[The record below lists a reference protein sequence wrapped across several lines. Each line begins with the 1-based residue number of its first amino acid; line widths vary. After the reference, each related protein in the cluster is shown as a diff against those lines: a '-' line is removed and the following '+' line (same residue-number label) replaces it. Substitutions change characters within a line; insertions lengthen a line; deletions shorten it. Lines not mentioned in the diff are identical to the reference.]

1 MLTGQ
6 DYSNRRS
13 SLVRFADEIL
23 ALELI
28 WPFPLIGIGVLEI
41 LDPLMIGVAIILA
54 LMPWLARWLVFG
66 RPTRHAFVG
75 GALAALVISGLVGIW
90 SAYDPTLSWP
100 MLLTLLGSVSLF
112 FAIVNSAASPW
123 QVGSG
128 LVIAASL
135 LALYFV
141 AQYGYFDYGEEGGR
155 LARLARMTGSLMPNL
170 VLFTPHPNAVAGFL
184 EGPFLLSLALTWRT
198 RGGRRLVWGLATVV
212 IAYGLLISGSRG
224 SWVGLVVAMV
234 IGALLL
240 VPSRPLRLTG
250 AGLSAA
256 GGLVAI
262 YLVVRLPSDR
272 QVSVINSALNTVASR
287 LVLYRNSLH
296 LLGDYP
302 FTGIG
307 PGDTFAMVYSRYQ
320 LLIRVPFL
328 TYAHNLLL
336 SVGLGYGLLGL
347 MALAWLLIGF
357 YRLVVRVEGAGLSE
371 RSLPLF
377 RAAWLGATVTF
388 VHGLIDSP
396 QFSDSRWTMP
406 MLFALLGLVVAVGR
420 PALMRV
426 GKRVT
431 AGESEGRRQGWR
443 WIVGATLSSVLLVAA
458 VIFWRPLGSAW
469 YANLGAVYQ
478 TRSELSPGLDEA
490 AREAG
495 MVRAVAYFERAL
507 SLSLSQ
513 PVANRRLGM
522 MALDQRDFD
531 AAVTYLERAYPHE
544 PRNQATLKLLG
555 FAYLWTGQMDRAE
568 GLLRQLDVQSEL
580 VEELGNWRWWWG
592 TQDREDLSAHA
603 DEMIGRLSA
612 KRR

>member
-28 WPFPLIGIGVLEI
+28 WPFPLIGIGVLGI
-41 LDPLMIGVAIILA
+41 LDPVMIGVAGVLA
-54 LMPWLARWLVFG
+54 CMPWLARLLVFG
-66 RPTRHAFVG
+66 RPTRPTLVG
-75 GALAALVISGLVGIW
+75 GALAALVASGLVGIG
-90 SAYDPTLSWP
+90 SAYDPALSWP

-128 LVIAASL
+128 LVIVASL
-135 LALYFV
+135 WALYFV
-141 AQYGYFDYGEEGGR
+141 GQYAHFDYQGERGR
-155 LARLARMTGSLMPNL
+155 LARLGQMTGSLMPNL
-170 VLFTPHPNAVAGFL
+170 VVFMPHPNAVAGFL
-184 EGPFLLSLALTWRT
+184 EGPFLLSLALIWRA
-198 RGGRRLVWGLATVV
+198 RGGRRLAWGLAAVA

-224 SWVGLVVAMV
+224 SWVGLVVAIA

-240 VPSRPLRLTG
+240 VPSRALRLAG
-250 AGLSAA
+250 AGLGVA
-256 GGLVAI
+256 GALLAI
-262 YLVVRLPSDR
+262 YLIVRVPPDG
-272 QVSVINSALNTVASR
+272 QVSVITSALNTVGTR
-287 LVLYRNSLH
+287 FVLYRNSLH

-328 TYAHNLLL
+328 TYTHNLFLA
-336 SVGLGYGLLGL
+336 VGLGFGVLGL
-347 MALAWLLIGF
+347 IALAWLLMGF
-357 YRLVVRVEGAGLSE
+357 YRFVIRVEGAGLSA

-377 RAAWLGATVTF
+377 RAAWLGTTVIF

-396 QFSDSRWTMP
+396 QFSNSRWTTP
-406 MLFALLGLVVAVGR
+406 MLFALLGLAVAIGR

-426 GKRVT
+426 TAAVSEERRRGWGRIVLVT
-431 AGESEGRRQGWR
+431 LT
-443 WIVGATLSSVLLVAA
+443 VVLLVAA
-458 VIFWRPLGSAW
+458 VVFRRPLASAW

-478 TRSELSPGLDEA
+478 ARADLSPDLEKTVREA
-490 AREAG
+490 AMAQ
-495 MVRAVAYFERAL
+495 AVACFERAL
-507 SLSLSQ
+507 SLNLSQ

-522 MALDQRDFD
+522 IALDQRNFE
-531 AAVTYLERAYPHE
+531 AAVTYLERAYPQE
-544 PRNQATLKLLG
+544 LRNQATLKLLG
-555 FAYLWTGQMDRAE
+555 FAYLWRGQLDLAE
-568 GLLRQLDVQSEL
+568 GLLRQLDAQSEL

-592 TQDREDLSAHA
+592 TQDREDLSAYA
-603 DEMIGRLSA
+603 DEMIQRLSA